1 MESRLRAQVV
11 VVGGGPVG
19 MLLAAELGGRG
30 VRTVVLEARDSVCD
44 RPKARVLHARALQ
57 GLARRGYFTE
67 LVPRGMSGA
76 AEAEVPFR
84 FGGVPGL
91 TITAS
96 ASEPGP
102 VLKRPQA
109 DLERLFEQRARAA
122 GVRVLREHR
131 VTQVVQDLDG
141 VRVLAEGP
149 LGPVE
154 CTALYLV
161 GADGGRGVVR
171 ELAGFA
177 ARTFEATTSGLSGL
191 VRLDDADVPGL
202 GWHHTPRGWI
212 VAHDIPGA
220 GTHIRTLDCSGA
232 HTGRD
237 VPPTE
242 GELRREVARIAG
254 REVGFGEVRWLS
266 RFSDFSRL
274 AECFGR
280 GRIFLAGDAAH
291 LHFPVGAQ
299 GLSLGVQDA
308 LNLGWKL
315 ALAVRGRAGA
325 GLLDTYDQERRPA
338 ASRVIEV
345 TLAQLALMRARPEAE
360 ALRSVFAGVVACG
373 GGGSRYLSDLISGQ
387 DAVLPPEAGTAG
399 RVLGSDGA
407 WEGRFLPNVALR
419 TAQGPSDVVALL
431 RGGGWLLLLF
441 SERGGEYGRRAGAWG
456 DLVRRVRAEPVGEV
470 ACDALLLRPDGYVAW
485 AGGDG
490 GSRSGQG
497 GGGERLEEVLVRYL
511 GCGSTGVPAGRVAG
525 SDAVARVV
533 G

>member
-11 VVGGGPVG
+11 IVGGGPVG
-19 MLLAAELGGRG
+19 MLMAAELGGRG
-30 VRTVVLEARDSVCD
+30 VRTVVLEARASVCD

-57 GLARRGYFTE
+57 GLARRGYLTE
-67 LVPRGMSGA
+67 LVPRGISGT
-76 AEAEVPFR
+76 AEVGVPFR
-84 FGGVPGL
+84 FGGVAGL

-109 DLERLFEQRARAA
+109 DLERLFEQRARAV

-131 VTQVVQDLDG
+131 VTQVFQDLNG

-149 LGPVE
+149 LGSVE

-177 ARTFEATTSGLSGL
+177 ARTYEATASGLSGL
-191 VRLDDADVPGL
+191 VRLEDADDPGL

-212 VAHDIPGA
+212 VAHDIPGE
-220 GTHIRTLDCSGA
+220 GTHIRTLDCSDA
-232 HTGRD
+232 HAGRG
-237 VPPTE
+237 VPPT
-242 GELRREVARIAG
+242 GAELRREVARIAG

-280 GRIFLAGDAAH
+280 GRVFLAGDAAH

-315 ALAVRGRAGA
+315 ALAVRGCAGV

-338 ASRVIEV
+338 AERVIEV

-360 ALRSVFAGVVACG
+360 ALRSVFAGVVAAG

-387 DAVLPPEAGTAG
+387 DVVLPPVAGG
-399 RVLGSDGA
+399 GGVPER
-407 WEGRFLPNVALR
+407 RFLPNVALR

-441 SERGGEYGRRAGAWG
+441 GERGAAYGRRAGAWA
-456 DLVRRVRAEPVGEV
+456 DVVRLVRAEPVDEV
-470 ACDALLLRPDGYVAW
+470 ACDAVLVRPDGYVAW
-485 AGGDG
+485 AVGAA
-490 GSRSGQG
+490 SRSGPRG
-497 GGGERLEEVLVRYL
+497 ACSAEGEGARLEGVLVRYL
-511 GCGSTGVPAGRVAG
+511 GRGPGGPFGSTGQSAAGGVGAG
-525 SDAVARVV
+525 V
-533 G
+533 

>member
-11 VVGGGPVG
+11 IVGGGPVG

-30 VRTVVLEARDSVCD
+30 VRTVVLEARGSVCD

-67 LVPRGMSGA
+67 LVPRGMSSA

-109 DLERLFEQRARAA
+109 DLERLFERRARAA

-131 VTQVVQDLDG
+131 VTQVFQDLDR

-171 ELAGFA
+171 EMAGFA
-177 ARTFEATTSGLSGL
+177 ARTYEATTSGLSGL

-202 GWHHTPRGWI
+202 GWHRTPHGWI

-232 HTGRD
+232 HAGRD
-237 VPPTE
+237 VPPSE

-338 ASRVIEV
+338 ALRVIEV

-360 ALRSVFAGVVACG
+360 ALRSVFAGVVAAG
-373 GGGSRYLSDLISGQ
+373 GEGSRYLSDLISGQ
-387 DAVLPPEAGTAG
+387 DAVLPPVAEC
-399 RVLGSDGA
+399 VPGSGGV
-407 WEGRFLPNVALR
+407 WEGRFLPNVVLR

-441 SERGGEYGRRAGAWG
+441 GERGGTYGRRAGAWG
-456 DLVRRVRAEPVGEV
+456 DVVRRVRVAPVGEV
-470 ACDALLLRPDGYVAW
+470 ACDAVLLRPDGYVAW
-485 AGGDG
+485 AGGG
-490 GSRSGQG
+490 AGSESGQG
-497 GGGERLEEVLVRYL
+497 RGGERLEEVLVRYF
-511 GCGSTGVPAGRVAG
+511 GCGSSAAPAGRVAN
-525 SDAVARVV
+525 SDARAGVSV
-533 G
+533 